1 MEDYVGK
8 NFLQIFFF
16 KTFGELYTSNDECC
30 TVVLLLEL
38 NNRHPSV
45 SKLLSSLCWTL
56 QHFQLGL
63 KSPDSNWLRKKGVKS
78 QISCN
83 RVEKWRGLWQNTTS
97 LIFEKRQFQCPFF
110 SSPNYFVR
118 KIATTG
124 CFFGSKHNKSWFEFD
139 SRRQSTIL
147 TLMLSLG
154 LAWISRIS
162 DARKTSFKVLN
173 DDHEA
178 ANELKV
184 ENFRKGAKDDAKWSV
199 SSQQRNVLDYIPKR

>member
-1 MEDYVGK
+1 MWE
-8 NFLQIFFF
+8 NFFADFFQKF
-16 KTFGELYTSNDECC
+16 WEVLHKQRRMLL
-30 TVVLLLEL
+30 VVLLLQL

-63 KSPDSNWLRKKGVKS
+63 KKSPDSNWLRKKASNLGFRHNVA
-78 QISCN
+78 
-83 RVEKWRGLWQNTTS
+83 EKWRDLWKNKAFLKKGS
-97 LIFEKRQFQCPFF
+97 CSAHFF
-110 SSPNYFVR
+110 SPNYFVR
-118 KIATTG
+118 KIATG

-154 LAWISRIS
+154 LAWISRIF

-173 DDHEA
+173 DDQEA
-178 ANELKV
+178 ANELEV
-184 ENFRKGAKDDAKWSV
+184 ENLGKVQKMMRSGQ
-199 SSQQRNVLDYIPKR
+199 SQVRWEIF